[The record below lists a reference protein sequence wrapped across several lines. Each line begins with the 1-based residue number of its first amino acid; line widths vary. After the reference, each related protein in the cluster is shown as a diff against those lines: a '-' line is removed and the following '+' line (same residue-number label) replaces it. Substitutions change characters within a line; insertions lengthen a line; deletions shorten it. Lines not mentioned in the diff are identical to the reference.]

1 MTPPHP
7 LLRLA
12 RAALACLAL
21 AASAAALAQPVVAR
35 VNGAPITQEALDGRY
50 QEVLRERNLHVARMQ
65 KPAQARELKQ
75 EALDRLVREEL
86 FWQQAQ
92 AERLV
97 VSDEEVGRAVAA
109 SAAQYKTREA
119 FELQLLRQGFTDETF
134 RAHVRRLLSADRYA
148 ERVVVAEVKVSDADI
163 AAFYD
168 ANPQLFRQPARVR
181 VRRIAIAPVPAA
193 DAAQRK
199 AARERIGALRA
210 QLVQGADFDQL
221 ARTNSDDPT
230 RQWGG
235 ELDAVALDELPE
247 WMRTAIA
254 GLAPGGLSPVIET
267 DAAFYLVKLEQRVP
281 ATDVSMDAAR
291 AGIRAQLTTS
301 RGLEALERKASELR
315 AAAKVEMLMA
325 L

>member
-1 MTPPHP
+1 MTRPHP

-65 KPAQARELKQ
+65 NPAQARELKQ

-109 SAAQYKTREA
+109 TAAQYKTRDA
-119 FELQLLRQGFTDETF
+119 FELQLLRQGFSDATYG
-134 RAHVRRLLSADRYA
+134 AYVRRLLSADRYA
-148 ERVVVAEVKVSDADI
+148 DRVVVAEVKVSDEDVAV
-163 AAFYD
+163 FYR
-168 ANPQLFRQPARVR
+168 ANRRLFAQPERLR
-181 VRRIAIAPVPAA
+181 LRRIAIVKGPPA
-193 DAAQRK
+193 DDAQRR
-199 AARERIGALRA
+199 AARERIDALRA
-210 QLVQGADFDQL
+210 ELVRGSDFDRL
-221 ARTNSDDPT
+221 ARAHSDDPT

-235 ELDAVALDELPE
+235 ELDPVAPEELPD
-247 WMRTAIA
+247 WMRAAIA
-254 GLAPGGLSPVIET
+254 ALAPGGLSPVAET

-281 ATDVSMDAAR
+281 ATDVSMDEAR

-301 RGLEALERKASELR
+301 RGLEALERKARELR

-325 L
+325 P